1 MSRRATTPPPVPI
14 PARVWGVA
22 GVVGVGALLGM
33 LDSTLVN
40 LAVEAVRDDLRS
52 SLQMVQW
59 IVTGYLIALVV
70 SLPASGWLGARFGH
84 GRVWGVSLAMFV
96 VASALC
102 ALAPG
107 VTALVAARVM
117 QGLAAGVM
125 VPAGQAVIGSI
136 AGPGQLGRL
145 FGVLGLVLGVGPA
158 VGPVVGGLLLQA
170 VSWRWL
176 FWLNVPIGVAA
187 LLAARRLVPGGIRD
201 ARRALDVYG
210 LVMLGVGL
218 PLALYGATDIG
229 TRGATVMAAAVVVA
243 GLLLTAAFAVRAL
256 RVGTPLI
263 DLRLLRTRAFAAAT
277 VTTGFTG
284 AAMYGGLLVL
294 PLYLQLQ
301 LGWDSAETG
310 AALLAIGAGSA
321 VALYI
326 GGVLTDRCGAGLVT
340 VMGAVLLV
348 TSTVLFLMPVS
359 VPSPVLLAILV
370 VRGAG
375 LAWAQMPAT
384 TAAYA
389 AASTDRIGD
398 ASTLVNIVQ
407 RVCGALGA
415 AGLVVVLSQTAGEH
429 AYVWAFA
436 VLTVLALSTV
446 ASAMILWRDAAVER
460 D

>member
-1 MSRRATTPPPVPI
+1 MSRRSTTSPPVPL

-40 LAVEAVRDDLRS
+40 LAVEAVRDDLRT
-52 SLQMVQW
+52 SLQAVQW
-59 IVTGYLIALVV
+59 IVTGYLIALAV

-84 GRVWGVSLAMFV
+84 GRVWAVSLAVFV
-96 VASALC
+96 AASALC

-107 VTALVAARVM
+107 VAALVAARVL
-117 QGLAAGVM
+117 QGLAAGLM
-125 VPAGQAVIGSI
+125 MPAGQAVIGSI

-158 VGPVVGGLLLQA
+158 IGPAAGGLLLQA

-187 LLAARRLVPGGIRD
+187 LVAARRLVPGGARD
-201 ARRALDVYG
+201 EHRALDVCG
-210 LVMLGVGL
+210 LVLLGVGM
-218 PLALYGATDIG
+218 PLALYSATDIG
-229 TRGATVMAAAVVVA
+229 TRGVTAVAAAVVVA
-243 GLLLTAAFAVRAL
+243 GLLLTAVFAVRA
-256 RVGTPLI
+256 VSVAAPLI

-277 VTTGFTG
+277 VTTGFTC

-301 LGWDSAETG
+301 LGWGSAGTG
-310 AALLAIGAGSA
+310 AALLVMGAGSA
-321 VALYI
+321 VALYV
-326 GGVLTDRCGAGLVT
+326 GGVLTDRYGAGPVAAI
-340 VMGAVLLV
+340 GAVVLV
-348 TSTVLFLMPVS
+348 ASTVPFLVPASMPA
-359 VPSPVLLAILV
+359 PVLLAVLV
-370 VRGAG
+370 ARGVG

-384 TAAYA
+384 TAAYEA
-389 AASTDRIGD
+389 AGAERIGD

-407 RVCGALGA
+407 RVGGALGV
-415 AGLVVVLSQTAGEH
+415 AGLVVVLSRTAGDH

-436 VLTVLALSTV
+436 VLTVLAMSTV
-446 ASAMILWRDAAVER
+446 VFALILWRNAAIER
-460 D
+460 R